1 MTVLKLF
8 VNIRLI
14 AWLEKKANHFDSSLQ
29 IMSLQILRD
38 IREKLSSTVMCTILV
53 DEARDFVNR
62 EKLVLALSGSEK
74 VYRQIKISL
83 IYTRYQTQ
91 LLNKSILHL
100 KISSWRYCL
109 NQEWRFLRIQRFQK
123 SYDGSLTKFI
133 SQTERFNE
141 SIISGREKEWGSLS

>member
-1 MTVLKLF
+1 MF

-14 AWLEKKANHFDSSLQ
+14 ALLEKKANHFDSSLQ

-38 IREKLSSTVMCTILV
+38 IREKLSSTVICTILI
-53 DEARDFVNR
+53 DEARDFLNR

-74 VYRQIKISL
+74 VYRQTKSSF

-91 LLNKSILHL
+91 LLNKSIFHL

-109 NQEWRFLRIQRFQK
+109 NQEWWFLRIQRFQK
-123 SYDGSLTKFI
+123 SYNGSLTKFI

>member
-100 KISSWRYCL
+100 KISS
-109 NQEWRFLRIQRFQK
+109 
-123 SYDGSLTKFI
+123 
-133 SQTERFNE
+133 
-141 SIISGREKEWGSLS
+141 